1 MSENE
6 YIDRYDSGAECYKDY
21 LEVNENAFYLR
32 CLEAKYFPGINAPQ
46 ASRDYSQLG
55 EPEVSYRYYLG
66 VFKVSRS
73 PLGSFDPAM
82 KINVSGAM
90 HFATSH

>member
-6 YIDRYDSGAECYKDY
+6 YIDRYDSVAECYKDY

-55 EPEVSYRYYLG
+55 EPEVSYKYYLG
-66 VFKVSRS
+66 VFKEYPGKFR
-73 PLGSFDPAM
+73 PRHED
-82 KINVSGAM
+82 
-90 HFATSH
+90 